1 MRLNTKMLN
10 HYLIERG
17 LDQQT
22 LAKISEVSEPTIT
35 RMKRGE
41 KFTSDTLGKLAKAL
55 GCNPIDLLDTSG
67 YVSPHL
73 GAPSFAPSITR

>member
-1 MRLNTKMLN
+1 MKLSTRMLN

-17 LDQQT
+17 LDQQQ
-22 LAKISEVSEPTIT
+22 LAKIAEVSEPTIT

-41 KFTSDTLGKLAKAL
+41 KFTSDTLGKLALAL
-55 GCNPIDLLDTSG
+55 GCNPIDLLDTTG

-73 GAPSFAPSITR
+73 GASSFAISAR